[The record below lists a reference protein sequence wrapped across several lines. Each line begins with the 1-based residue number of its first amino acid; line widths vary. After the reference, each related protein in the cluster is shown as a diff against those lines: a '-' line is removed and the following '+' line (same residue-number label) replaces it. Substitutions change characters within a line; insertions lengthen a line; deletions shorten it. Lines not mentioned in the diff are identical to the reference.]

1 MPSKPKRNTSL
12 ATSFL
17 QEIEGGKP
25 QATLAV
31 KPMTSPSQRKRH
43 MEGKA
48 ERESISRFD
57 KMMADGDYHKFN
69 AKDWITYYSRR
80 FKDTFNVRYMS
91 SGVKDS
97 AVMKSL
103 LQNLDWE
110 EIKLMIDF
118 VFDCD
123 HDLYNARQ
131 IGIFAFSK
139 GWLNATYQSAHEW
152 QAGTYKK
159 KSEMRKLPRRNR
171 EWNVASP
178 KVDAETAASSNDVVI
193 DW

>member
-1 MPSKPKRNTSL
+1 MPSKPKRSTSL

-17 QEIEGGKP
+17 NEIEEQTP
-25 QATLAV
+25 QRTLAV
-31 KPMTSPSQRKRH
+31 SPLTTPSQRKRRST
-43 MEGKA
+43 EQKS
-48 ERESISRFD
+48 RESTSRLDTLIENGDFH
-57 KMMADGDYHKFN
+57 KMNH
-69 AKDWITYYSRR
+69 KDWIAYYARR
-80 FKDTFNVRYMS
+80 FKDTYNARYIS
-91 SGVKDS
+91 SGVKDN

-103 LQNLDWE
+103 LQNLEWE

-123 HDLYNARQ
+123 HDLYNTRQ
-131 IGIFAFSK
+131 LGIFAFSK
-139 GWLNATYQSAHEW
+139 GWLNQTYQSAHEW

-159 KSEMRKLPRRNR
+159 KTELRRLPRRNR

-178 KVDAETAASSNDVVI
+178 KVETETAATNDVVI